1 MTEISNFAGRSEFTK
16 IEGVAVSVKV
26 PVGDTSRAISTFSIA
41 FDRLQT
47 GLMAQVVQDYIA
59 MRSGYVISYE
69 QNMRDNED
77 RKNMRILESQ
87 RKIGQKEKT
96 IEFY

>member
-16 IEGVAVSVKV
+16 IETVAVSSKV

-47 GLMAQVVQDYIA
+47 EFVAKTVRDYIA

-69 QNMRDNED
+69 
-77 RKNMRILESQ
+77 
-87 RKIGQKEKT
+87 
-96 IEFY
+96 

>member
-16 IEGVAVSVKV
+16 IEQVAVSGKV

-47 GLMAQVVQDYIA
+47 GLMTQVVQDYIA

-77 RKNMRILESQ
+77 RKNMRILESN
-87 RKIGQKEKT
+87 RKIG
-96 IEFY
+96 